1 MAKKI
6 YIGVNNVSRKV
17 KKMYIGVNGVARKVK
32 KAYIGVNG
40 VARLFFTGGELAYY
54 GTDSLY
60 NSPAESSAYANT
72 PKHAIFHSG
81 FGPGSD
87 PVDFMTAFD
96 ATLVKTGKRING
108 RYSNAG
114 GCIGKIAIFAGGRE
128 SASSSNVTSATE
140 AFDET
145 LTSLDCPNLRRSRC
159 SLAGA
164 NAGPYLVFSGG
175 ETVSGAG
182 SSSHQDTVY
191 GDAYTE
197 SLTRIEVDMS
207 AEDRDW
213 NGATLPNYAI
223 FVNRGIAN
231 AFDSSLTRLLPA
243 SADVYTD
250 IYSGTELHGKAIFGD
265 ENGNLQVYNSDL
277 TKTVAS
283 GLSPVRRSYG
293 CTTLDEWAIFAGGR
307 VPGGSTSEG
316 YQTSVDAFDDKLTRV
331 TLTALSEGRR
341 ELVGAH
347 VGDFAF
353 FAGGYTRDRKQ
364 TSTVDIY
371 RI

>member
-1 MAKKI
+1 MAKGA
-6 YIGVNNVSRKV
+6 YIGVNNVARKI
-17 KKMYIGVNGVARKVK
+17 KKGYIGVGGVARKIK
-32 KAYIGVNG
+32 KGYIGVGG
-40 VARLFFTGGELAYY
+40 VARPFWTGGEVVYY

-60 NSPAESSAYANT
+60 KNNSAQGLAYANT
-72 PKHAIFHSG
+72 PKYAIFHGGLGS
-81 FGPGSD
+81 GSD

-108 RYSNAG
+108 RYDHAG
-114 GCIGKIAIFAGGRE
+114 GCIGKIAIFAGGRN
-128 SASSSNVTSATE
+128 SASSSDVTSTTE

-145 LTSLDCPNLRRSRC
+145 LTSLDCQGLRRSRS

-175 ETVSGAG
+175 ETVSGSG
-182 SSSHQDTVY
+182 SSTHQDTAY

-213 NGATLPNYAI
+213 NGATLPSYAL
-223 FVNRGIAN
+223 FVKRGIAN
-231 AFDSSLTRLLPA
+231 AFNSSLTRSLPA
-243 SADVYTD
+243 SPDADTYQ
-250 IYSGTELHGKAIFGD
+250 GTELHGKAIFAD
-265 ENGNLQVYNSDL
+265 KNGNLQVYNSDL

-283 GLSPVRRSYG
+283 GLSSARISYG

-307 VPGGSTSEG
+307 ISGGSTSQG

-341 ELVGAH
+341 SCSGAH

-353 FAGGYTRDRKQ
+353 FAGGYTKDKTQ
-364 TSTVDIY
+364 TSLVDIY
-371 RI
+371 RV